1 MKSLKVINLFV
12 AAVLVIVLLVAGIYL
27 QNLYKQDSGHAV
39 TLNVIESCDLG
50 RQSCNAKLKNKSV
63 TLTLQQPVRYLQKIE
78 LMLVVDGFETGEIT
92 KVLVDFSMP
101 GMQMGINRYTLK
113 PTNIDTVWQGM
124 AIIPVC
130 VSGRKDWQVKLY
142 IDTDKTHY
150 LSNYLLTIGD

>member
-1 MKSLKVINLFV
+1 MKSLKIINLFV

-27 QNLYKQDSGHAV
+27 QNLYKHDSGTAI
-39 TLNVIESCDLG
+39 TLSVIESCDLG
-50 RQSCNAKLKNKSV
+50 RQSCTAKLKNKSV

-101 GMQMGINRYTLK
+101 GMQMGINRFTLK
-113 PTNIDTVWQGM
+113 RANIETVWQGM

-150 LSNYLLTIGD
+150 ISNYLLMIGD